1 MAFYC
6 ERGAMKNPFFKHN
19 AGLNIIIV
27 GCGKVGTTLVERLS
41 QENHDITI
49 IDQNNDVVQRVAGT
63 YDVMGVT
70 GNGAS
75 FAVQIEAGI
84 KKADII
90 IAVTES
96 DELNLLCCTIA
107 KKVSDCAA
115 IARMRNPDYSKELG
129 FLRSQLGLSMI
140 VNPELDTA
148 TEISR
153 LLRLPTALSINSFA
167 KGQAELVKFKIPVGN
182 MLNNKLIWEVTKE
195 FKGEMLFCGIEREG
209 NLVIPDGNFI
219 LREQDIVSFI
229 ATPIN
234 THAFFKH
241 IGVETHQVKNCMI
254 IGGGKT
260 SYYLANILTQMNIDV
275 KIMEM
280 NGKRCEELAAL
291 LPKALVIHGDGADE
305 ELLTEEGIE
314 SADAFVPLT
323 GLDEENTLLAL
334 FAKRFSDIKVITKI
348 NRSTFNDVIDEL
360 EIGSIMYPRYMTTE
374 KIIRYV
380 RAMQN
385 SIGSNIEIMYG
396 IFDNRAEALEFAVD
410 KDSPVI
416 GKPIMELALKN
427 ELLIAC
433 IYRKGRIF
441 IPRGNDTIMPEDHV
455 VIVTTHTG
463 FKDVKDILK

>member
-1 MAFYC
+1 
-6 ERGAMKNPFFKHN
+6 MKNPFLKQDK
-19 AGLNIIIV
+19 GLKIIIV
-27 GCGKVGTTLVERLS
+27 GCGKVGTTLIDRLS
-41 QENHDITI
+41 RENHDITI
-49 IDQNNDVVQRVAGT
+49 IDQNNEIVQRVAGT

-75 FAVQIEAGI
+75 FVIQIEAGI
-84 KKADII
+84 KKADLI

-96 DELNLLCCTIA
+96 DELNLLCCIIA
-107 KKVSDCAA
+107 RKVSSCAT
-115 IARMRNPDYSKELG
+115 IARMRNPDYSQELG
-129 FLRSQLGLSMI
+129 FLRSQLGLSML

-167 KGQAELVKFKIPVGN
+167 KGQAELVKFKLPVGN
-182 MLNNKLIWEVTKE
+182 VLHNKVIWEVTKD

-209 NLVIPDGNFI
+209 NLVIPDGNFV

-234 THAFFKH
+234 THAFFEH
-241 IGVETHQVKNCMI
+241 IGVETHQIENCMI

-260 SYYLANILTQMNIDV
+260 SYYLAILLTQMNIDV
-275 KIMEM
+275 KIIERD
-280 NGKRCEELAAL
+280 GRRSDELATL
-291 LPKALVIHGDGADE
+291 LPNALVIHGDGADE
-305 ELLTEEGIE
+305 ELLAEEGIE
-314 SADAFVPLT
+314 SVDAFVPLT

-334 FAKRFSDIKVITKI
+334 FAKRYPDIKVVTKI

-380 RAMQN
+380 RGMQN

-396 IFDNRAEALEFAVD
+396 IFDNRAEALEFAID

-416 GKPIMELALKN
+416 GKPIMELSLKD

-433 IYRKGRIF
+433 IYRKGKIF

-455 VIVTTHTG
+455 VIVTKHTG
-463 FKDVKDILK
+463 FKDVMDILK